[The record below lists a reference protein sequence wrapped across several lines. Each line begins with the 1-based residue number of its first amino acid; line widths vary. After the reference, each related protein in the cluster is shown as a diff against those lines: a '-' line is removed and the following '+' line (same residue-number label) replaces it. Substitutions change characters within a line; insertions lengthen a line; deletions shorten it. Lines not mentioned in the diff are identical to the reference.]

1 MLWIPGPTHVRPE
14 LLALM
19 ARPMFGHRSAAMT
32 QIIERLDPG
41 LCLAFGLAPEST
53 SHVAVHSVSATAMM
67 ESSLIG
73 AGPRILSLVNGA
85 FSRRWGQ
92 IAEALGKQTRVLDA
106 PWGEVVQPE
115 ALART
120 LEEHGPF
127 DAVTVVASETSTG
140 AATPLAPLGE
150 VLSAHPETLLL
161 VDVVSWIA
169 GAPVDFDASR
179 LDFAFAGVQKAL
191 ALPPGISVLCASERY
206 MDRCRAQ
213 KNRGYALDPERIV
226 TGHAL
231 RKTPATPAIPQY
243 VALAQQLEDIT
254 AGVTLPGSDRHL
266 RGNQAWAARFAK
278 HERMRARTHRWATS
292 HGLQTF
298 PAERDASPTVS
309 CLRAGDLDVAAL
321 LAGLAQRDL
330 EISNGY
336 GALKGETFRIGHMGD
351 HTEEG
356 LEELLAA
363 ADEVLASMPAT
374 SA

>member
-14 LLALM
+14 LLALC

-32 QIIERLDPG
+32 ETIERIDPG
-41 LCLAFGLAPEST
+41 LRLAFGLEPNSPA
-53 SHVAVHSVSATAMM
+53 HVAVHSVSATAMM

-85 FSRRWGQ
+85 FSRRWNQ
-92 IAEALGKQTRVLDA
+92 IAESLGKETHVLDA

-115 ALART
+115 VLART
-120 LEEHGPF
+120 LESHGPF
-127 DAVTVVASETSTG
+127 DAITVVANETSTG

-150 VLSAHPETLLL
+150 VLSAHPDTLLL

-191 ALPPGISVLCASERY
+191 ALPPGISVLCTSERY

-243 VALAQQLEDIT
+243 VALAQQLEDIS
-254 AGVTLPGSDRHL
+254 AGVTLPESERHL
-266 RGNQAWAARFAK
+266 SGSEAWTARFAK
-278 HERMRARTHRWATS
+278 HERMRARTHRWAAG
-292 HGLQTF
+292 HGLESF

-321 LAGLAQRDL
+321 VAGLHQRDL

-363 ADEVLASMPAT
+363 ADEVLAGMPAA